1 MNQFQK
7 NIALVL
13 TVLLVFLLVWQRF
26 NQQKP
31 GTKEIN
37 YTEMLSHLE
46 NGEITEV
53 TIQGYTVSGKL
64 ANGSIFKAYAPK
76 DDGLVAMFREKKV
89 RITAKPPEENPWYM
103 IFVSWFPMLL
113 LIGVW
118 IFFMRQMQAG
128 GGKAMSFGKSRAR
141 LITDKSKKVTFTD
154 VAGIDE
160 AKAELE

>member
-13 TVLLVFLLVWQRF
+13 TVLLVFLLVWQLF

-31 GTKEIN
+31 GTKEII
-37 YTEMLSHLE
+37 YTEMLAHLKS
-46 NGEITEV
+46 GEISEV
-53 TIQGYTVSGKL
+53 TIQGDSISGKL
-64 ANGSIFKAYAPK
+64 ANGTTFKTYAPK
-76 DDGLVAMFREKKV
+76 DDALVGTFQEKGVK
-89 RITAKPPEENPWYM
+89 ITAKPQDENPWYM

-128 GGKAMSFGKSRAR
+128 GGKAMSFGKSQIGRAH
-141 LITDKSKKVTFTD
+141 V
-154 VAGIDE
+154 
-160 AKAELE
+160 